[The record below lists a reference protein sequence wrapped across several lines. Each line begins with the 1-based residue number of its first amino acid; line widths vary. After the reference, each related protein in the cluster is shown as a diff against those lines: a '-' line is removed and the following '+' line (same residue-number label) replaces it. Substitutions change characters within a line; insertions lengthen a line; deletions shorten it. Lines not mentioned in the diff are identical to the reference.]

1 MRNTIYF
8 HSYVL
13 CSGRFYRAVAL
24 SGYVEV
30 SAGYP
35 RLLHIA
41 DRKGNIMDN
50 VLYVVLTSFLSFL
63 ERWDDFVVLAGF
75 GVVFSALLF
84 LIYIFRGVS
93 K

>member
-1 MRNTIYF
+1 M
-8 HSYVL
+8 
-13 CSGRFYRAVAL
+13 
-24 SGYVEV
+24 
-30 SAGYP
+30 SAGGP

-63 ERWDDFVVLAGF
+63 ERWNDFVVIAGF